1 MELKILDHGKNNQLN
16 LINKK
21 ENKAMF
27 NIIIA
32 KVRSELKASIA
43 NRAQRKG
50 LEVKASKVIVVT
62 WNEDWSVR

>member
-1 MELKILDHGKNNQLN
+1 
-16 LINKK
+16 
-21 ENKAMF
+21 MF
-27 NIIIA
+27 NSIIA

-50 LEVKASKVIVVT
+50 LEVKAAKVIVVT

>member
-1 MELKILDHGKNNQLN
+1 
-16 LINKK
+16 
-21 ENKAMF
+21 MF
-27 NIIIA
+27 NTIIA

-50 LEVKASKVIVVT
+50 LEVKVAKVIIVT

>member
-1 MELKILDHGKNNQLN
+1 
-16 LINKK
+16 
-21 ENKAMF
+21 MF
-27 NIIIA
+27 NSIIA

-50 LEVKASKVIVVT
+50 LEVKVAKVIVVT

>member
-1 MELKILDHGKNNQLN
+1 
-16 LINKK
+16 
-21 ENKAMF
+21 MF
-27 NIIIA
+27 NSIIA